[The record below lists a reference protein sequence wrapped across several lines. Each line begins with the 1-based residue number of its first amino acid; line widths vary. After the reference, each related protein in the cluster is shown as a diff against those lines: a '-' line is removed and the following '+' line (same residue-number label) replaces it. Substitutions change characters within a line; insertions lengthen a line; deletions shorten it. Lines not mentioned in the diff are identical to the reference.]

1 MKYTLTI
8 DIDLP
13 RQKVIELFDDPDN
26 LKHWQ
31 EGFISLEP
39 VSGKPGEVGAKS
51 RLQYRMGKRE
61 IEMIETIT
69 ERNLPETFSGTYD
82 ANGVHNIVRNRFEP
96 VGENQTRWVA
106 ENEFIFAG
114 FMMKVMGWL
123 MPGAFR
129 KQSLKYLEAF
139 KAFVET
145 GKPAAG

>member
-51 RLQYRMGKRE
+51 RLQYRMGKRK

-69 ERNLPETFSGTYD
+69 SRNLPLEFSGAYE
-82 ANGVHNIVRNRFEP
+82 APGVWNEVRNFFEEID
-96 VGENQTRWVA
+96 GNRTRWRSEV
-106 ENEFIFAG
+106 EFRFQSFFMKMMG
-114 FMMKVMGWL
+114 FL

-129 KQSLKYLEAF
+129 KQSFKYMSDF
-139 KAFVET
+139 KKFAE
-145 GKPAAG
+145 GR